1 MLKDENRIEFFIA
14 ATEKP
19 QAALSL
25 HRNIMRPNEA
35 SFEELEPQK
44 YKLAISTNCVST
56 DFYPGMSSFNI
67 TLTTTTCQSQPI
79 TVFKSCGDLSNEK
92 LLTLLRTC

>member
-35 SFEELEPQK
+35 SFEELEP
-44 YKLAISTNCVST
+44 
-56 DFYPGMSSFNI
+56 
-67 TLTTTTCQSQPI
+67 
-79 TVFKSCGDLSNEK
+79 
-92 LLTLLRTC
+92 